1 MTREQNW
8 RNPHKIET
16 RNHYEQGGTVQMQ
29 ISHIYG
35 GFLSKGILFP
45 TIIPENLAPFIVAC
59 VEVIQTGSISS
70 LKLYE

>member
-1 MTREQNW
+1 
-8 RNPHKIET
+8 
-16 RNHYEQGGTVQMQ
+16 MQ